1 MIRINDDLSISD
13 EELVFSASRSSGPG
27 GQNVNK
33 VSSRVTVRFDTVHS
47 SSLTDE
53 QKQLILER
61 LSTRANKDGVIRVS
75 SQRHRSQLENRQAA
89 VERFAE
95 LIGAALERKPARK
108 RTKVPSRV
116 LEQRLEEKRRRSRVK
131 RGRSGNFDE

>member
-13 EELVFSASRSSGPG
+13 EELIFSASRSSGPG

-53 QKQLILER
+53 QKQLILQR
-61 LSTRANKDGVIRVS
+61 LPTRANKDGVIRVS

-89 VERFAE
+89 VERFVE
-95 LIGAALERKPARK
+95 LIGAALERKSARK
-108 RTKVPSRV
+108 RMKVPSRV
-116 LEQRLEEKRRRSRVK
+116 IEQRLEEKRRRSRVK
-131 RGRSGNFDE
+131 RERSGNFDE